1 MRQNTTNINQE
12 EWLKILGKGMITL
25 PKKWRDELGIE
36 SGNMVKAKKEGD
48 KVIIQAQK
56 SASVPYRVYSDA
68 EIEEFF
74 RVYKN
79 LEGKAVQIR
88 GSFGKIRAY
97 SIIKKAINEYNKK
110 F

>member
-1 MRQNTTNINQE
+1 MRQNTTSINQE

-68 EIEEFF
+68 EIEEF
-74 RVYKN
+74 
-79 LEGKAVQIR
+79 LGED
-88 GSFGKIRAY
+88 KIDETLVE
-97 SIIKKAINEYNKK
+97 KLKMK
-110 F
+110 FA

>member
-1 MRQNTTNINQE
+1 MRQNTTSINQE

-56 SASVPYRVYSDA
+56 SASVPYRVYTDA
-68 EIEEFF
+68 EIEEF
-74 RVYKN
+74 
-79 LEGKAVQIR
+79 LGED
-88 GSFGKIRAY
+88 KIDETLVE
-97 SIIKKAINEYNKK
+97 KLKMK
-110 F
+110 FA